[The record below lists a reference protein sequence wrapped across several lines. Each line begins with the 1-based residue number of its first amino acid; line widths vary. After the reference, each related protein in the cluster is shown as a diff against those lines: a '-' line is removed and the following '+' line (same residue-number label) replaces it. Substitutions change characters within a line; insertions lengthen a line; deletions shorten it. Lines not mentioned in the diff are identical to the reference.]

1 MRERQYSMQTGGRKA
16 CVEIKEREHYRE
28 KIEKIMRK
36 AVELYI
42 ELKVLIKKEKY
53 FKSVN
58 SQSEIE
64 KKSSGIW

>member
-1 MRERQYSMQTGGRKA
+1 
-16 CVEIKEREHYRE
+16 
-28 KIEKIMRK
+28 MRK

-64 KKSSGIW
+64 KSLAEYGKIFYIKKKKKDQLERERDSVPV